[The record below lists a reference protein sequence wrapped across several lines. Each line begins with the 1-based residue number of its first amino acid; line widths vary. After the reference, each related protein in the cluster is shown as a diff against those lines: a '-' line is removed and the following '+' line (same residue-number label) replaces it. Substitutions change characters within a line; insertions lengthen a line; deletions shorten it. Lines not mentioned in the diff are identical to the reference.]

1 MPLQVIGAGFGR
13 TGTMSLKAAL
23 EQLGLGP
30 CYHMLELIQDPSR
43 TRYWQAALDGEVV
56 DWEAVFAGFRSAV
69 DWPTAHFWREIAAAF
84 PDAKVILTLRDE
96 DKWYKSI
103 SSTIFQV
110 MNSPRDEVEP
120 ERMATRA
127 MNRQLIL
134 DTVFG
139 GNIDDRDAVLATYR
153 RNIETA
159 RRDVPANR
167 LLEFDVADGWAPLC
181 RFLKLPVP
189 DTPFPRSNSTEEFQ
203 QRILDN

>member
-13 TGTMSLKAAL
+13 TGTLSLKAAL

-30 CYHMLELIQDPSR
+30 CYHMLELIQDPARASH
-43 TRYWQAALDGEVV
+43 WQAALDGKAV
-56 DWEAVFAGFRSAV
+56 DWNEVFTGFRSAV
-69 DWPTAHFWREIAAAF
+69 DWPTAHFWPQLAAAY

-110 MNSPRDEVEP
+110 MNSPREEVEP

-127 MNRQLIL
+127 MTRQLIL

-139 GNIDDRDAVLATYR
+139 GNIDDRDSVLAAYR
-153 RNIETA
+153 RNIDA
-159 RRDVPANR
+159 VRRDVPADR
-167 LLEFDVADGWAPLC
+167 LLVFDVAEGWAPLC
-181 RFLKLPVP
+181 RFLDLPVP
-189 DTPFPRSNSTEEFQ
+189 ETAFPRSNSTEEFQ
-203 QRILDN
+203 QRILEN